1 MNGIHELPVNRS
13 TAQQQHSSKICNPI
27 ECERMLKYK
36 LLKVTQ
42 TRALYSCAHIRGRQL
57 PFSARVVE
65 ICPRGAPHLPP
76 VVVAPINQGQLF
88 IRYLGSKNSLTY
100 NKLSTFS
107 LLLPHH
113 TYYRRSMRAVVL
125 PAGLGG
131 AVGCWVLGA
140 TLPCRCCS
148 IIAFCSPLHF
158 TPASLPV
165 SSRTRLAG
173 LFPFVVCMFE

>member
-1 MNGIHELPVNRS
+1 
-13 TAQQQHSSKICNPI
+13 
-27 ECERMLKYK
+27 MLKYK

-125 PAGLGG
+125 PAGLGD
-131 AVGCWVLGA
+131 AVGCWVL
-140 TLPCRCCS
+140 RC
-148 IIAFCSPLHF
+148 
-158 TPASLPV
+158 PADAVQSLPSARLFTSRLPACQPA